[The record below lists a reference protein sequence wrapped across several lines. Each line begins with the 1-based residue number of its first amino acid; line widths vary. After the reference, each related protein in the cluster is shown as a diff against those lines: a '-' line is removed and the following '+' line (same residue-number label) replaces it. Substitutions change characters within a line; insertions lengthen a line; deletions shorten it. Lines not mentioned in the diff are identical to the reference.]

1 MSEDVAEQGLNAYT
15 CGSLSRSESE
25 STSTC
30 WLVTNQLTNPMT
42 IYWMPTLYQHDSYK
56 SWEEFQ
62 VNSQNKV
69 RVRLQSVGG
78 RPGKGLYLGQDCP
91 SQEDKLLV

>member
-1 MSEDVAEQGLNAYT
+1 
-15 CGSLSRSESE
+15 
-25 STSTC
+25 
-30 WLVTNQLTNPMT
+30 
-42 IYWMPTLYQHDSYK
+42 MPTLYQHDSYK